1 MSRMR
6 ATVVVVV
13 LPCTAAAMRLPG
25 PRRRRPK
32 VLQAYEEAWSRHDA
46 HAVAGFY
53 YEPAVRVARGGPV
66 MRLKRADQE
75 AFFSGFLRGLVGR
88 GYACSAREHL
98 EVRLLD
104 AETAIAS
111 GVTGRYRS
119 GRQRPEADRARPRLG
134 GRVASSA
141 RARRQAHQALRGL
154 GPEVGLRAAPA
165 TT

>member
-1 MSRMR
+1 MLSGIASSGVPITRYCTSGV
-6 ATVVVVV
+6 AV
-13 LPCTAAAMRLPG
+13 LVLAMYSCG
-25 PRRRRPK
+25 HAFAGTEEEAVTK

-53 YEPAVRVARGGPV
+53 YEPAMRVARGGPV
-66 MRLKRADQE
+66 VRPRRADQE

-88 GYACSAREHL
+88 GYARSAWERL

-119 GRQRPEADRARPRLG
+119 DG
-134 GRVASSA
+134 GILERVA
-141 RARRQAHQALRGL
+141 
-154 GPEVGLRAAPA
+154 VTYGLRKTDEGWRIFLSATHAPD
-165 TT
+165 